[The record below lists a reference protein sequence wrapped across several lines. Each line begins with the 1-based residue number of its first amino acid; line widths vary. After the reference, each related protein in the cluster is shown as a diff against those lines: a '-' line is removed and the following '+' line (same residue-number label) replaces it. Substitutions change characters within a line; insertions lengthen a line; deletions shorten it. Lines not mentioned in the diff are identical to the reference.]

1 VIGEHVEDLLAA
13 LPDAQ
18 AATGAGEPPRLGLP
32 WAGRLDELEIPVT
45 VVSARRA
52 RRLGQALAQQIPNGQ
67 FVAADADTDLVWLED
82 RTRSVNAL
90 RNMLA
95 LLS

>member
-1 VIGEHVEDLLAA
+1 MKHAGII
-13 LPDAQ
+13 DA
-18 AATGAGEPPRLGLP
+18 PRET
-32 WAGRLDELEIPVT
+32 DVT
-45 VVSARRA
+45 RRTE
-52 RRLGQALAQQIPNGQ
+52 RLGQALAEQIPNGQ

-90 RNMLA
+90 RTMLA